1 MAEQFYSILTSI
13 GKAKIANASVFGT
26 KLNLTTLA
34 LGDGNGK
41 YYNPTENQEA
51 LVNEVWRGNVGAIAT
66 NSENSNWIVME
77 TMIAGNVGGFFIR
90 ELGVLDDEGSLI
102 AIGKYPETYKPIV
115 SDGATKDLIIRM
127 ILEVDNASSVTLKID
142 PTTVI
147 ATKKDIEILDNKI
160 KNIDIPVHSVN
171 GRTGSIELKAED
183 IKTGSGNTVESQ
195 IVDMKYKK
203 AGGTA
208 TEITVTAPSLVDG
221 YSKTFIVSENNN
233 GTSTTINGKPL
244 YKPNTTASPNLI
256 AGKAVTVWYSSTNK
270 CFFIKASAEG
280 NAEVANVL
288 AGKTFSN
295 DNDTEI
301 IGAMPNRGSLSQ
313 TLTTQGGQYNLPSG
327 YYSGGYV
334 KAQFPNLVSENIK
347 KGINIGGV
355 VGNFEEITVFTHDQI
370 INYSSDEITVD
381 IPYKPKTIIA
391 SLPYWGLLIFWELG
405 KILTVKDGFS
415 SKINTGCVYVRSLFS
430 DESNPRYKYKSG
442 DAFTFLSNNKMNV
455 NLKEVSSFGGS
466 TYDADKRLTFVFI
479 K

>member
-41 YYNPTENQEA
+41 YYNPTESQEA
-51 LVNEVWRGNVGAIAT
+51 LINEVWRGNVGAIAT
-66 NSENSNWIVME
+66 DSENLNWIVME

-90 ELGVLDDEGSLI
+90 EVGVFDDEGSLI

-142 PTTVI
+142 STSVI

-171 GRTGSIELKAED
+171 GKIGTIELKAED

-233 GTSTTINGKPL
+233 GTYTTINGKPL

-280 NAEVANVL
+280 NADVANVL

-295 DNDTEI
+295 DNDTGI
-301 IGAMPNRGSLSQ
+301 IGTMPNRGSLSQ

-334 KAQFPNLVSENIK
+334 KAQFLNLVPENIK
-347 KGINIGGV
+347 LGVNIGGV
-355 VGNFEEITVFTHDQI
+355 VGTLIESPTIKIVNSEKNIIYEFITKGNNGAGYNEYDIPKTVIPPNAQYIEAINKI
-370 INYSSDEITVD
+370 ISSDGTTYTTGDVFA
-381 IPYKPKTIIA
+381 K
-391 SLPYWGLLIFWELG
+391 FN
-405 KILTVKDGFS
+405 
-415 SKINTGCVYVRSLFS
+415 INTGEIIRGKNTYFDKVEALSSVIRIRLW
-430 DESNPRYKYKSG
+430 NVKSI
-442 DAFTFLSNNKMNV
+442 TLMIS
-455 NLKEVSSFGGS
+455 
-466 TYDADKRLTFVFI
+466 
-479 K
+479 